1 MKKLIYLSVVL
12 LTILLIL
19 GYANSVLSRTS
30 EFPEAPDFVL
40 EDLNGNEITLD
51 DFEGKVL
58 FINFWATW
66 CPPCREEIPG
76 FVEVYETYSENGM
89 EILGVSL
96 DQRGVEVVKKFAEM
110 YDVNYP
116 MAMGTTQFVQDYQ
129 PGQYIPTTI
138 IIDPEGRIRDRHVGY
153 LDKATL
159 EQYFLQ
165 VSQSI
170 Q

>member
-1 MKKLIYLSVVL
+1 MKRLIFLLVVL
-12 LTILLIL
+12 LTIFLALV
-19 GYANSVLSRTS
+19 YANSVISRGS

-51 DFEGKVL
+51 DFKGKVL

-76 FVEVYETYSENGM
+76 FVSMYKIYNGQGM

-96 DQRGVEVVKKFAEM
+96 DQKGVEIVKKFAEM
-110 YDVNYP
+110 YEINYP
-116 MAMGTTQFVQDYQ
+116 MAMGTNQFIQDYQ

-138 IIDPEGRIRDRHVGY
+138 IIDREGRIRDRHVGY
-153 LDKATL
+153 LDKTIL
-159 EQYFLQ
+159 EKYFLQ
-165 VSQSI
+165 LSQ
-170 Q
+170 